1 MAERKQITT
10 KEYLAEVKGGLENEL
25 NLNAKALPENFNQ
38 SRFVLNCISLIKS
51 NLSNYNNITP
61 ESVYLALAKGAY
73 LGLDFFNGECYAIP
87 YSGEVNFQTDYKGEI
102 KLAKTYSEIQLRTF
116 MQRMFE
122 REISSRRLSKAASS
136 RLILDRFRSP
146 TKKS

>member
-10 KEYLAEVKGGLENEL
+10 KEYLAEVKNGLEHEL
-25 NLNAKALPENFNQ
+25 SLNAKALPENFNQ

-51 NLSNYNNITP
+51 NLGNYNNITP

-102 KLAKTYSEIQLRTF
+102 KLAKTYSRNL
-116 MQRMFE
+116 
-122 REISSRRLSKAASS
+122 
-136 RLILDRFRSP
+136 
-146 TKKS
+146 